1 MRPPGA
7 LIFTSQMSF
16 FRPQRPR
23 HENDPGN
30 PRDLRSL
37 RRNPLVW
44 VAVIGAIVLY
54 TQTDGSLFGN
64 LDDAQRRQVHLTDVG
79 GPFTLTDHHGRAV
92 TEQDYRGRFMLVYF
106 GYSWCPDI
114 CPTELLVMSQAVDL
128 LGDAGEQV
136 QPIFITID
144 PARDTVDSLAK
155 YVVNFHPR
163 LTALTGSEAEIG
175 TVADAYKVYYKKG
188 EELESPDDYLV
199 DHTDVMYLMGPDGS
213 FLEHFQRGWRP
224 VEIAQ
229 MIGQNL

>member
-64 LDDAQRRQVHLTDVG
+64 LDDAQRRQAHLTDVG

-155 YVVNFHPR
+155 YVVNFHSR

-175 TVADAYKVYYKKG
+175 TVADAYKVFYKKG

-199 DHTDVMYLMGPDGS
+199 DHTDVMYLMDPDGI
-213 FLEHFQRGWRP
+213 FLEHFQRGLRP

-229 MIGQNL
+229 MIGQHL